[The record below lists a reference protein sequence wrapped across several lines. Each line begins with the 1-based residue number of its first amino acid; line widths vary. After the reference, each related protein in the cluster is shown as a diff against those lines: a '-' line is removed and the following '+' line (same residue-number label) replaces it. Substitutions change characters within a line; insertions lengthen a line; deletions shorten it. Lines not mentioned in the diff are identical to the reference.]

1 MRSREEVDVVVR
13 LHIFKVTT
21 RLSQIL
27 DEVEFFAD
35 VESAAYGRYDTAFNN
50 GQITAKEYKKYAPA
64 SPKPSDGPVFPS
76 VAFDSSSFGKK
87 NFFGG
92 KKGKVVYYTAQAYE
106 NTVLGKDGHAW
117 PYNALAFVGQSGTST
132 SFLCILFRYPF
143 LSFLSDGPCFLF
155 LVCPFPFSS
164 LPPFPQLLRFFSRS
178 SLTFVQTRY
187 STLAVVPPP
196 QARQKSGGRLAVRR
210 R

>member
-1 MRSREEVDVVVR
+1 MRSREEVDLVVCSCM
-13 LHIFKVTT
+13 FKVTT

-35 VESAAYGRYDTAFNN
+35 VESAAYGLYDTAFNN

-143 LSFLSDGPCFLF
+143 LSFSFGRSLLPFPRLSLHF
-155 LVCPFPFSS
+155 LVPPP
-164 LPPFPQLLRFFSRS
+164 LPSTLAFFVRS

-196 QARQKSGGRLAVRR
+196 QERQKSGGRLAVRR